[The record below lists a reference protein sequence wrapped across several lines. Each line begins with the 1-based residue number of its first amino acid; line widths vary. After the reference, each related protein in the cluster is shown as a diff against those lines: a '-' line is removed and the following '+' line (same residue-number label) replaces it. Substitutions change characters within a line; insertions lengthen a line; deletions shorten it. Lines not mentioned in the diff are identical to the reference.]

1 MEYFM
6 SSAGLVKAIFAGN
19 GEAAAEMF
27 NGALGAKISDA
38 LDVKKVEIASNLI
51 SPAPQAGESPAEAAV
66 SDGVSEG

>member
-1 MEYFM
+1 M

-51 SPAPQAGESPAEAAV
+51 APAPQASEVSAETMAT
-66 SDGVSEG
+66 DGVSEG

>member
-1 MEYFM
+1 M

-51 SPAPQAGESPAEAAV
+51 SPAPQAAEV
-66 SDGVSEG
+66 SVETATVDGTTQG

>member
-1 MEYFM
+1 M
-6 SSAGLVKAIFAGN
+6 SSVGLVKAIFAGN

-51 SPAPQAGESPAEAAV
+51 APAPQAETMAT
-66 SDGVSEG
+66 DGVSEG